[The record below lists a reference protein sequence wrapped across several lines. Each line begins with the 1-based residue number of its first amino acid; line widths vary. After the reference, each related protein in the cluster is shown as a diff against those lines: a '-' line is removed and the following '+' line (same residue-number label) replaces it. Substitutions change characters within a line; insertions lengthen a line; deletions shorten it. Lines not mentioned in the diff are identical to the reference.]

1 MYDDLIL
8 QPEALDPDFGRSGWV
23 PVFARHIGA
32 MQEQPA
38 ASRGINPSILSALFP
53 ACLFINFLDVASTAA
68 GLIASPCIRE
78 QNSFAQSFLSHCG
91 LSGGI
96 AALSL
101 VKMGVPLCLY
111 LLLREGRPWYRGA
124 FFIGLCI
131 NTSAVLCAVANN
143 CGVFFAMR

>member
-1 MYDDLIL
+1 MYDELIFQTEVL
-8 QPEALDPDFGRSGWV
+8 DPEAARYGWV

-32 MQEQPA
+32 MRDQEA
-38 ASRGINPSILSALFP
+38 ASRGINPSILSVLFP
-53 ACLFINFLDVASTAA
+53 ACMIINFLDVASTAA
-68 GLIASPCIRE
+68 GLLASPGVRE
-78 QNSFAQSFLSHCG
+78 QNYLAQSILSRLG
-91 LSGGI
+91 FIGGI

-101 VKMGVPLCLY
+101 IKMGIPLGLY
-111 LLLREGRPWYRGA
+111 LFLRQGRPWYRGA